1 MKINEV
7 LIEPFEFHSA
17 IIESND
23 DLIEYA
29 QIIASDMLQYGLATS
44 DRDWRHIFRHL
55 VRESINDQITQFIDR
70 FKSLDERTDIKIKI
84 GTTLALL
91 NLSILSNT
99 SDKAY
104 LYGFVDPKIITKIY
118 REPSNNKIIQ
128 IEFNNNPAD
137 VYPRQYRGVYNN
149 TDIDHSIFLK
159 NKQSAVNAVTLL
171 KTSAPDNMLDTKGVK
186 GI

>member
-7 LIEPFEFHSA
+7 LIEPFEFQSV

-29 QIIASDMLQYGLATS
+29 QIIAENMRYYGLPYK
-44 DRDWRHIFRHL
+44 DWDWRFIHRHL
-55 VRESINDQITQFIDR
+55 VRESINDQVTQFIDR

-91 NLSILSNT
+91 NLNISSNT

-118 REPSNNKIIQ
+118 REPTNNKIIQ

-137 VYPRQYRGVYNN
+137 VYPRHYRGVYNN
-149 TDIDHSIFLK
+149 TDIDHAIFLK
-159 NKQSAVNAVTLL
+159 DKHSAVNAVTLL

-186 GI
+186 DI